1 MSGTTSLEGEWN
13 GAHTVS
19 GCGTLPTGVRMQ
31 PQHQEW
37 GKGEGRTGLSCR
49 LPGPPVPRQRRSSLS
64 LAQGRGIRKKSGMRS
79 KESYF
84 FFRSWEQRGQN
95 LKTGKEQGKQKYE
108 VKSVLS
114 RSASL
119 SLGTARPAPATA
131 TAYHFPR
138 GLVVSPTQAK
148 WNHSMEHWRGRW
160 NTAVRG
166 LRWRGEEP
174 AADSREE
181 PSTPALLPARPRATS
196 PTTILPCTP
205 SLPLSRVPAPFSHAP
220 VPLRAPPPTLRQ
232 RGLTSGL
239 SQPIISP

>member
-37 GKGEGRTGLSCR
+37 GKGEGKTGLRCRR

-95 LKTGKEQGKQKYE
+95 
-108 VKSVLS
+108 
-114 RSASL
+114 
-119 SLGTARPAPATA
+119 
-131 TAYHFPR
+131 HFPR

-148 WNHSMEHWRGRW
+148 WNHSME
-160 NTAVRG
+160 
-166 LRWRGEEP
+166 
-174 AADSREE
+174 
-181 PSTPALLPARPRATS
+181 
-196 PTTILPCTP
+196 
-205 SLPLSRVPAPFSHAP
+205 
-220 VPLRAPPPTLRQ
+220 Q
-232 RGLTSGL
+232 SGL

>member
-37 GKGEGRTGLSCR
+37 GKGEGRTGLRCRR

-114 RSASL
+114 RSASGQPDQLLPQPPLTIFPEAWL
-119 SLGTARPAPATA
+119 SAPHRRSGTT
-131 TAYHFPR
+131 
-138 GLVVSPTQAK
+138 
-148 WNHSMEHWRGRW
+148 RW
-160 NTAVRG
+160 NT
-166 LRWRGEEP
+166 GEEDGTQQSGACAGGERSQLQTPERSPLLQPYFLQGPGQPGQPPSYP
-174 AADSREE
+174 A
-181 PSTPALLPARPRATS
+181 
-196 PTTILPCTP
+196 
-205 SLPLSRVPAPFSHAP
+205 LPLSH
-220 VPLRAPPPTLRQ
+220 
-232 RGLTSGL
+232 
-239 SQPIISP
+239 